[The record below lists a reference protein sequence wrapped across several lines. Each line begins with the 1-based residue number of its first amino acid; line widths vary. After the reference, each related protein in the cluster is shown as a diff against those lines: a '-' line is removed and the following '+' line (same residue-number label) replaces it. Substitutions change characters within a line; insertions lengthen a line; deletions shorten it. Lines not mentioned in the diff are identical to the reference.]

1 MRKASMSRCRAR
13 ARAGLTRRA
22 VLAAGAAAAM
32 AAPAVHGEEMA
43 SFGLTPVFL
52 ESDAQLLAQLESYLT
67 RAIGRRV
74 TLVKRRTYQEMT
86 ALLLSQQLDA
96 AWICGFP
103 LVQHADRLSVVAV
116 PIYQGE
122 PLYRSYLIV
131 NARSAA
137 RDFDDLRG
145 TVHAFSDP
153 DSNSGFLVTRHLLAL
168 RSSTP
173 TQFFSRFFFTYG
185 HRNVVRAVSAGLA
198 PSGSVDGYIWDVL
211 AELEPRLTGGT
222 RVLWRSEKMGFPP
235 VASHRAPVDIGVTH
249 ALGAAL
255 IEARHDATGRA
266 VLSALRLDGFTAAD
280 MSLFGSIAAAYAAVR
295 QQS

>member
-1 MRKASMSRCRAR
+1 VATLPAPYVRAE
-13 ARAGLTRRA
+13 AL
-22 VLAAGAAAAM
+22 
-32 AAPAVHGEEMA
+32 A

-52 ESDAQLLAQLESYLT
+52 ESDVQLLAQLESYLS

-74 TLVKRRTYQEMT
+74 VLVKRRTYQEMT

-103 LVQHADRLSVVAV
+103 LVQHPDRLAVVAV
-116 PIYQGE
+116 PVYQGE
-122 PLYRSYLIV
+122 PLYRSYVIV
-131 NARSAA
+131 NARSWAQT
-137 RDFDDLRG
+137 FDDLRG

-168 RSSTP
+168 MGTNP
-173 TQFFSRFFFTYG
+173 TQYFSRFFFTYG

-198 PSGSVDGYIWDVL
+198 LSGSVDGYIWDVL
-211 AELEPRLTGGT
+211 AEIEPVLTEGT
-222 RVLWRSEKMGFPP
+222 RILSRSHKMGFPP
-235 VASHRAPVDIGVTH
+235 VASPRSPADAGVTR

-255 IEARHDATGRA
+255 IEANQDATGRE

-280 MSLFGSIAAAYAAVR
+280 MSLFDSIAAAYELVR
-295 QQS
+295 RQDARAS